1 VRIQTLLL
9 VVEIMQICHFCL
21 GVLIG
26 PSREYFFF
34 VLLHAVELDGVRSGW
49 LETMCYGV

>member
-1 VRIQTLLL
+1 
-9 VVEIMQICHFCL
+9 M
-21 GVLIG
+21 G

-49 LETMCYGV
+49 LETNVLWRLKNC